1 MTRSIL
7 VLAAAVGLTGA
18 LAGQGCKQTGVGDP
32 CIPEQEYDQTFPGF
46 DQNEVSI
53 ESKSFQCQTRLC
65 LVNHFQ
71 GRVSCVYGQ
80 DQSGNPPPAPPGK
93 QAAAPGQVGGSCTV
107 PGNPAQAITGS
118 MDPTNKAG
126 ATVQPQCVNR
136 TADQTVYCSCRCA
149 NIDGKT
155 DDGSNYCTCPDGYAC
170 TQLVTSIGTNFNEG
184 LTGAYCVLNKT
195 QFDRANPCTTNCDPT
210 AQACEASS
218 KPYGQPD

>member
-7 VLAAAVGLTGA
+7 ALAVAVGLTGA

-32 CIPEQEYDQTFPGF
+32 CVPEQEYDKTFNGF
-46 DQNEVSI
+46 DQNEVNI

-80 DQSGNPPPAPPGK
+80 DVSGNPPGPPGGK
-93 QAAAPGQVGGSCTV
+93 QQAAAGQVGGSCSV
-107 PGNPAQAITGS
+107 PGDPKTLITGNP
-118 MDPTNKAG
+118 DPTNKLG
-126 ATVQPQCVNR
+126 ATVSPQCFGR
-136 TADQTVYCSCRCA
+136 EAEKTVYCSCRCA

-155 DDGSNYCTCPDGYAC
+155 DDGSNYCTCPDGYGC
-170 TQLVTSIGTNFNEG
+170 TQLVTSIGGNFNEG
-184 LTGAYCVLNKT
+184 LTGAYCVKNST
-195 QFDRANPCTTNCDPT
+195 IFDRANPCTTNCDPT
-210 AQACEASS
+210 AQVCESSS